1 MTKHFD
7 PGAVRAFEHAGWQ
20 RAASAYTATFALATS
35 PFIDNLL
42 DAARVAPGTRVL
54 DVACGSGL
62 VAAAAAARGAMPT
75 GLDFSSAMIAVAQSA
90 YPEIRF
96 ELGDAEALPFADGS
110 FDAVVSNFGVH
121 HIPDPVRALTETR
134 RVLRPDGR
142 VAITTWAAP
151 RENTAWRILFDAIS
165 AHGDLDAAAAPPSGG
180 SLRSCDDVLR
190 VLSEAGFAEVAAI
203 RATAE
208 WRFASAGD
216 LLAGFRRG
224 TVRMAALID
233 AQPAAALPRIETTI
247 EQSLAAYQCSGG
259 FTVPIVA
266 ILGSARR
273 ALNAHLQSRG
283 GITAPGD

>member
-1 MTKHFD
+1 VTKRFD
-7 PGAVRAFEHAGWQ
+7 AEAVRAFEHAGWQ
-20 RAASAYTATFALATS
+20 RAASAYTATFAHATS
-35 PFIDNLL
+35 RFIDHLL
-42 DAARVAPGTRVL
+42 DAARVRPKTRVL
-54 DVACGSGL
+54 DVACGPGL
-62 VAAAAAARGAMPT
+62 VAAAAAARGAAPT
-75 GLDFSSAMIAVAQSA
+75 GLDFSSAMIGVARAA

-96 ELGDAEALPFADGS
+96 ELGDAEAMPFADGS
-110 FDAVVSNFGVH
+110 FDAVVSNFGIH
-121 HIPDPVRALTETR
+121 HVPDPVKALREASR
-134 RVLRPDGR
+134 ILRPDGR

-190 VLSEAGFAEVAAI
+190 VLEEAGFAEVAAI

-233 AQPAAALPRIETTI
+233 AQPTAALPRIEAAI
-247 EQSLAAYQCSGG
+247 EQSLAAYQCPAG
-259 FTVPIVA
+259 FAVPTVAV
-266 ILGSARR
+266 LGSARR
-273 ALNAHLQSRG
+273 V
-283 GITAPGD
+283 